1 MQHFPVQ
8 TVNWKAREVMSCPE
22 LQTHTRSPGSV
33 LDFCVILHPV
43 ILCYWSPVCSSG
55 LFSSGLHIKDNEL
68 KDNIVFVLKTVK
80 TSTDLEASWMKFLT
94 LLREG
99 IRRTG
104 STDVLRKSNWEGERE
119 KMEQGLK
126 VTESQEWWDM
136 ERHPGQRKLHLRP
149 QSKERI
155 RYIGVG
161 HNDRVTEMRTTG
173 SGRQCS
179 GHEATFK

>member
-1 MQHFPVQ
+1 
-8 TVNWKAREVMSCPE
+8 
-22 LQTHTRSPGSV
+22 
-33 LDFCVILHPV
+33 
-43 ILCYWSPVCSSG
+43 
-55 LFSSGLHIKDNEL
+55 
-68 KDNIVFVLKTVK
+68 
-80 TSTDLEASWMKFLT
+80 
-94 LLREG
+94 
-99 IRRTG
+99 
-104 STDVLRKSNWEGERE
+104 
-119 KMEQGLK
+119 MEQGLK

-179 GHEATFK
+179 GSWGNIQTTFLFFFWYKEDRHETTLTFEKPYKRIENFQPKSSKRHLDLPFWVAGAGVGRVRQAIVQDLNYPTRHGTQAPSSGSASS